1 MTNDKDR
8 EEGLSPEDLE
18 KVAAAADAK
27 QRRHRVDE
35 YVAMIIALTAV
46 FILWF
51 LQYLGLY

>member
-8 EEGLSPEDLE
+8 EEDLSPEDLE
-18 KVAAAADAK
+18 KVAATADAK

-35 YVAMIIALTAV
+35 YVAMIIARTAV
-46 FILWF
+46 FILWL